1 MTLEYDRFHIF
12 PRLVGRSYDPT
23 FVEECQKDIV
33 EYGRNQ
39 IYKGQNENDK
49 ILPSNAFD
57 GGWCLG
63 VNYQP
68 PTCEMCGDGREEMP
82 FLERV
87 REQIRQTC
95 YHAYGI
101 YEGLNISVYC
111 QWMNWTEPHGYA
123 ISHIHG
129 STSMLTGAYFVDI
142 PENSGN
148 LVFEDVGME
157 IMPTCVYQDYTLVKN
172 TENNINTHYVYEPK
186 AGECVIFHPMIRHRV
201 GTNQSDKPR
210 ISLAFDLKI
219 G

>member
-1 MTLEYDRFHIF
+1 MSNESFYNGCMISLKNMNWSMMMSQE
-12 PRLVGRSYDPT
+12 
-23 FVEECQKDIV
+23 QKYEDIV

-142 PENSGN
+142 PENS
-148 LVFEDVGME
+148 
-157 IMPTCVYQDYTLVKN
+157 
-172 TENNINTHYVYEPK
+172 
-186 AGECVIFHPMIRHRV
+186 RHRV